1 MLFCKV
7 KHITNTERKVIKM
20 NTSTVATN
28 ETVTNETVTNEIAT
42 NNVSLFIKRSE
53 ENQTK
58 EFIIAAFASNNI
70 GKVSDVTFI
79 KKNTDNGKPYNG
91 AIVTFEKWNN
101 NALIQSLFDQMASSP
116 DGTTKFYFNSNRYWF
131 INIHKQKIPELEQIN
146 EVDSSLPDAE
156 RILQLENLV
165 KSMSIQMHF
174 MQTKQS
180 QSDKTITEYE
190 RKNTHNY
197 LINLELTSQ
206 LEDMAMERKRD
217 EMERQ
222 RHEDLLNEEMEKIT
236 NHNETLYCRLTE
248 AEVLIKD
255 QQSIINYVEEQ
266 VFTMKELLIK
276 VCDTDPIKTSINAF
290 IDEYLTVQC
299 VDL

>member
-1 MLFCKV
+1 MLFCKG

-20 NTSTVATN
+20 NTST
-28 ETVTNETVTNEIAT
+28 AT

-58 EFIIAAFASNNI
+58 EFIIEAFASNNI

-101 NALIQSLFDQMASSP
+101 NALIQSLFDQMTSSP

-131 INIHKQKIPELEQIN
+131 INIHKQKMPELEQIN

-180 QSDKTITEYE
+180 QSDKTIIEYE
-190 RKNTHNY
+190 RKDTQNY

-206 LEDMAMERKRD
+206 LEDMATERKRD

-222 RHEDLLNEEMEKIT
+222 RHEDLLNEEMEELT
-236 NHNETLYCRLTE
+236 NHNENLYCRLTE

-255 QQSIINYVEEQ
+255 LQAMLLYMEEQ

>member
-1 MLFCKV
+1 
-7 KHITNTERKVIKM
+7 M
-20 NTSTVATN
+20 NTSTAT
-28 ETVTNETVTNEIAT
+28 TNEIAT

-58 EFIIAAFASNNI
+58 EFIIEAFASNNI

-91 AIVTFEKWNN
+91 AIVIFEKWNN

-131 INIHKQKIPELEQIN
+131 INIHKQKMPELEQII
-146 EVDSSLPDAE
+146 EVDPLLPDEE

-165 KSMSIQMHF
+165 KSMSNQMHF
-174 MQTKQS
+174 MKTKQA
-180 QSDKTITEYE
+180 QTDKTITEYE
-190 RKNTHNY
+190 RKDTQNY

-206 LEDMAMERKRD
+206 LEDIATERKRD

-222 RHEDLLNEEMEKIT
+222 RHEDLLNEEMEELTK
-236 NHNETLYCRLTE
+236 HNEILYCRLTE
-248 AEVLIKD
+248 AEELTRD
-255 QQSIINYVEEQ
+255 QKCMLSYIEEQ

-276 VCDTDPIKTSINAF
+276 VCDTDPIKSSINAF